1 MPILSKIEVPLFH
14 EFSVSSRVSKQN
26 KTINKNKKKGE
37 KKNDHY
43 FFFDE
48 EKIRDK
54 KGGKLPAHVRLNL
67 NNRRSILNFPEL
79 TLKLTKLTKT
89 KKHRREAKNRQG
101 LIPFLLVYKTCKSA
115 EPLNGT

>member
-26 KTINKNKKKGE
+26 KIINKNKKKG
-37 KKNDHY
+37 KKRMITT
-43 FFFDE
+43 FFFDD

-54 KGGKLPAHVRLNL
+54 KGGKLPAHIRLNL
-67 NNRRSILNFPEL
+67 NNRRSILNFPKL

-89 KKHRREAKNRQG
+89 KKHRREAKNRQR
-101 LIPFLLVYKTCKSA
+101 LIPFLLIYKTCKSA
-115 EPLNGT
+115 EPFNGT